1 MDMHGIS
8 DMRYMH
14 RGYAYVKYRQM
25 FSICIDA
32 AYADGEDMRMP
43 RICRYQACGYAKNM
57 QFYCFFQLRSE
68 NLQFEITYD
77 NYLDNCKHSNKL
89 PASFEEYV
97 DIKLQDHRDKLD

>member
-1 MDMHGIS
+1 MHGIS

-68 NLQFEITYD
+68 NLQSRISANPTGAQRPG
-77 NYLDNCKHSNKL
+77 NTRCSGV
-89 PASFEEYV
+89 PS
-97 DIKLQDHRDKLD
+97 

>member
-68 NLQFEITYD
+68 NLQSRISANPTGAQRPD
-77 NYLDNCKHSNKL
+77 NTRCSGV
-89 PASFEEYV
+89 SS
-97 DIKLQDHRDKLD
+97 

>member
-68 NLQFEITYD
+68 NLQLRIRR
-77 NYLDNCKHSNKL
+77 
-89 PASFEEYV
+89 SFAAARWSAFTGCGV
-97 DIKLQDHRDKLD
+97 TLR